1 VILNGTGTGRDGCP
15 CEHPRSHP
23 DRWSDLL
30 ARHDQI
36 TGNLHG
42 SVTGVEDR
50 DGDVELITSEAEVF
64 FQAVE
69 SGVGNGILIGLVLPV
84 SVIVSRERKGTNHV
98 VHAPDNR
105 QDV

>member
-1 VILNGTGTGRDGCP
+1 VILNRTGTGRDRCP

-50 DGDVELITSEAEVF
+50 DGDVELVTSKAEVF
-64 FQAVE
+64 FQAVK
-69 SGVGNGILIGLVLPV
+69 SGVGDGILIGLVLPV
-84 SVIVSRERKGTNHV
+84 SVIRIEREREHTM
-98 VHAPDNR
+98 
-105 QDV
+105 